1 MKSAFHMM
9 FGDARPVLAAALL
22 LNTTTAF
29 AQMPLNE
36 QTLDSLRSK
45 PSVDIEKFADD
56 WVASTG
62 DQRTVATAL
71 AAIIADKPALIDHA
85 NLIRTIGKRVE
96 PEFTQSVLAKIEVTA
111 DPLARG
117 GLLQLLRGAPPN
129 TAASIEKWL
138 SDTRP
143 GEDLVEQSK
152 RAPKLR
158 EAIANG
164 AVAFRVC
171 DIVFNVMEELRATND
186 PGAIRLTR
194 SQSIEARDGH
204 IRRAR
209 GTTPD
214 ATPDEVKHQ
223 PLPSIMPPPTQLPKH
238 PSEAKPTTLDGSQ
251 GVQGEGYLTG
261 GGWRRLPRALSG
273 PSWATGTPQ

>member
-238 PSEAKPTTLDGSQ
+238 PSEAKPTTSTPS
-251 GVQGEGYLTG
+251 GEPASSMPWSIIVVLIVAAIGLLWLLLKG
-261 GGWRRLPRALSG
+261 RK
-273 PSWATGTPQ
+273 